1 MGAEAR
7 PGYRP
12 EIDGLRA
19 VAVIAVVASHMNH
32 ELVPGGFLGVD
43 VFFVISGYV
52 ITASLAHRASS
63 SVGRFLLGFYER
75 RIKRLTPALV
85 CCVIITAVALC
96 LFDPTPASYLKTGQT
111 ALFGFSNVALYRN
124 SLNYFGHGAE
134 LDTFTQTWS
143 LGVEEQF
150 YFLYPILAWVSGF
163 GRGVKRGRARLA
175 VLVVGLA
182 GVSLF
187 WFVHWHRTSFE
198 ASYFLMPSRF
208 WELAAGCLLCLMQEE
223 VDSTVAVF
231 RDGAWQLDTMWILLP
246 MCFLFFSPAELR
258 VPATITE
265 VVLTCVF
272 IATASPGTAGYIA
285 LTQKP
290 MMYFGRVSYSLYLW
304 HWPVISISRR
314 TNLAPRRGGWTALAH
329 IPIMLLL
336 SHASYAC
343 IEKPFRHAVWS
354 SRQGLSLL
362 YGLIAMSA
370 ALGFLV
376 WLEKSPGAADALYL
390 DEPCTPGLK
399 ETCTTPN
406 SVHMEIFPHISGSE
420 ITPQTCFL
428 HLRYNGLKEDTI
440 PRCIRR
446 TEKSSQKIFVY
457 GDSYAA
463 NLGGLVNSLVDTHPM
478 ELHYLPIEGCD
489 YDGTA
494 KIFPHEPEHPDR
506 WHWQCN
512 EINEQRRKHLR
523 ANVGPRDIVVLSSRR
538 YSWEIF
544 PDGDVQNVGRITT
557 SDPKALPTK
566 QAFPEEVKSMLRTEV
581 ELAKKG
587 GYFLVFHTPIP
598 QINPPAQQQW
608 FLKHLGC
615 ALPGECA
622 RLCRKVA
629 WFAQKANGKT
639 RGVCDHVWT
648 EGMAVL
654 EERGR
659 KQAAGD
665 FFKELKRDFPEN
677 VFIWNL
683 DDLLCEKRG
692 GTTVCSTHDTSGRYY
707 ADWGGHLSLYSS
719 EKFSSA
725 FIQFF
730 EMNSLIG
737 GMEKG
742 KGSGDKG
749 KDGEDKGKGGGNK
762 GKGGEDK
769 GKGGGNKG
777 KGGEDKGKGGG
788 DKGKGGEDKGKGGG
802 DKGGGGGD
810 KGKGDRDKGNKTGG
824 GAKAQRGN
832 KAKGGAKAGK
842 GTA

>member
-1 MGAEAR
+1 M
-7 PGYRP
+7 
-12 EIDGLRA
+12 
-19 VAVIAVVASHMNH
+19 AVIAVVASHMNH
-32 ELVPGGFLGVD
+32 EVVPGGFLGVD

-52 ITASLAHRASS
+52 ITASLAHRASPS
-63 SVGRFLLGFYER
+63 AGNFLLGFYER
-75 RIKRLTPALV
+75 RVKRLTPALG
-85 CCVIITAVALC
+85 CCVVLTAVALC
-96 LFDPTPASYLKTGQT
+96 LFDPTPSSYLKTGQA

-150 YFLYPILAWVSGF
+150 YFLYPVFAWASGF
-163 GRGVKRGRARLA
+163 GREVKHGRARLA
-175 VLVVGLA
+175 ALVVGLA

-187 WFVHWHRTSFE
+187 WFVRWHRTSFE

-223 VDSTVAVF
+223 VASTVAVF
-231 RDGAWQLDTMWILLP
+231 RDGAWQLDTMWVLLP
-246 MCFLFFSPAELR
+246 MCFLFFSPARLR
-258 VPATITE
+258 VPATIAE
-265 VVLTCVF
+265 VVLTCVI
-272 IATASPGTAGYIA
+272 IATASPGTAGYTA

-304 HWPVISISRR
+304 HWPVISIARR

-329 IPIMLLL
+329 VPIMLLL

-343 IEKPFRHAVWS
+343 IEKPFRHAAWS
-354 SRQGLSLL
+354 SRKGLSLP
-362 YGLIAMSA
+362 YGLTAMSA
-370 ALGFLV
+370 AFGLLV
-376 WLEKSPGAADALYL
+376 WLQKSPGAADALYL
-390 DEPCTPGLK
+390 DEPCTPGRK

-420 ITPQTCFL
+420 ITPETCFF
-428 HLRYNGLKEDTI
+428 HLRYTGLKEDTI

-446 TEKSSQKIFVY
+446 TDESSQKIFVY

-463 NLGGLVNSLVDTHPM
+463 HLGLLVNSLVDLHPM
-478 ELHYLPIEGCD
+478 ELHYLPVEGCD

-494 KIFPHEPEHPDR
+494 KIYPHEPEHPDR

-512 EINEQRRKHLR
+512 EINEQRREHLR
-523 ANVGPRDIVVLSSRR
+523 ANVGPRDIVLLSSRR

-566 QAFPEEVKSMLRTEV
+566 QTFPKKVKSMLRAEA

-608 FLKHLGC
+608 FLKNLGC
-615 ALPGECA
+615 ALAGDCA

-648 EGMAVL
+648 EDMAAL
-654 EERGR
+654 RERGR
-659 KQAAGD
+659 KHAAGE
-665 FFKELKRDFPEN
+665 FFNTLKKDFPEN
-677 VFIWNL
+677 IFVWNL
-683 DDLLCEKRG
+683 DDLLCEERG
-692 GTTVCSTHDTSGRYY
+692 GKTVCSTHDTSGRFY
-707 ADWGGHLSLYSS
+707 ADWAGHLSLYSS
-719 EKFSSA
+719 VKFSPP

-730 EMNSLIG
+730 EANSLIG
-737 GMEKG
+737 GV
-742 KGSGDKG
+742 DKV
-749 KDGEDKGKGGGNK
+749 
-762 GKGGEDK
+762 
-769 GKGGGNKG
+769 
-777 KGGEDKGKGGG
+777 KGGG
-788 DKGKGGEDKGKGGG
+788 DKGKVGGDNGMDGAGNGAGGGEKGGG
-802 DKGGGGGD
+802 KG
-810 KGKGDRDKGNKTGG
+810 TGG
-824 GAKAQRGN
+824 KATAQGGT

-842 GTA
+842 GSG